1 MDRPVRLL
9 VRPERRANRGVR
21 VLASFLLIAGLVA
34 AAGAAVARAGFFST
48 ERRSIERMSMGIL
61 SGFASNDFRAALKV
75 CAEGE
80 WGRGLIQQ
88 EEARVFRGTPPV
100 RNGSET
106 EREES
111 LHALHQILTQSGASW
126 SDVRPLAFGGIRARV
141 EDVATMS
148 RPLTVLTGG
157 IFFESAD
164 RVFAIELSAW
174 RCNGEY
180 VVVDV
185 WKATELQGGRAGI
198 QPETDRIYRAFQQES
213 DEQAG
218 LKITY
223 PKTVFVEF

>member
-9 VRPERRANRGVR
+9 VKPERRANRGLR
-21 VLASFLLIAGLVA
+21 VLARFFLIAGLLA

-61 SGFASNDFRAALKV
+61 SGFASNDFGAAIEV

-80 WGRGLIQQ
+80 RGRGLIEQ
-88 EEARVFRGTPPV
+88 EEARVFRGTPPT
-100 RNGSET
+100 RNGNEA
-106 EREES
+106 ERV
-111 LHALHQILTQSGASW
+111 ALLQAVRHMLTQSGAAW
-126 SDVRPLAFGGIRARV
+126 TDVRPVAFGGVRARV
-141 EDVATMS
+141 EDTTAMS

-174 RCNGEY
+174 RCNGDY

-185 WKATELQGGRAGI
+185 WKAIEIPSGRAGI
-198 QPETDRIYRAFQQES
+198 QAEADRIYRAFQQES
-213 DEQAG
+213 DDQAG

-223 PKTVFVEF
+223 PKAVFVEF